1 MSGWEI
7 VLRTELAAL
16 AILCISDLGGNDKDK
31 SR

>member
-16 AILCISDLGGNDKDK
+16 AILCISDLGKSKDK